1 MKPNS
6 PFSRRSF
13 LAMAAASPLA
23 NTAFAAK
30 SIPVGLELYSVRKE
44 LAEDPIAT
52 VKAVAAMG
60 YKGVEFY
67 APYFKWTTA
76 EAKQMRK
83 LIDDLGVVCFS
94 THNGNAFFKPENI
107 DKAIELNQIMGSK
120 YMVMASAG
128 KVEGLDGWKRIA
140 GMLNTGAE
148 KMQPAGLKAGFHNHA
163 TEFKPLEGKLPMEVL
178 AAETGDNVILQ
189 LDVGTCVAAGQDPV
203 AWINK
208 NPGRIQSI
216 HLKDWSSA
224 GKGYEVLFGEGDA
237 PWKKIFAAAEK
248 TGGVV
253 QYLIEQ
259 EGSHLTPFETA
270 KQCLVTYKKMRA

>member
-1 MKPNS
+1 M
-6 PFSRRSF
+6 
-13 LAMAAASPLA
+13 
-23 NTAFAAK
+23 
-30 SIPVGLELYSVRKE
+30 G
-44 LAEDPIAT
+44 T

-76 EAKQMRK
+76 EAKEMRK

-94 THNGNAFFKPENI
+94 THNSNDYFKPENI
-107 DKAIELNQIMGSK
+107 GKAIELNQIMGSK

-128 KVEGLDGWKRIA
+128 KVEGLDGWKKIA
-140 GMLNTGAE
+140 GMLNSGAE
-148 KMQPAGLKAGFHNHA
+148 KMLPAGMKAGFHNHR
-163 TEFKPLEGKLPMEVL
+163 TEFEPVEGKLPMEVL
-178 AAETGDNVILQ
+178 AAETGENVILQ
-189 LDVGTCVAAGQDPV
+189 LDVGTCVEAGQDPV
-203 AWINK
+203 AWINR

-216 HLKDWSSA
+216 HLKDWSSG
-224 GKGYEVLFGEGDA
+224 GKGYHVLLGEGDA
-237 PWKKIFAAAEK
+237 PWQQIFAAAEK

-270 KQCLVTYKKMRA
+270 KQCLATYKKMRA